1 MAPCSRQSGRHAP
14 RPAPTGASCPA
25 PRSPPSLEADLS
37 SMPCA
42 RLTSSSSAPRSPASC
57 PPCRG
62 SQAPAARAAPRFRRC
77 WPVSRCPRP
86 SPRALES
93 AIVRQR
99 PHRGARLAAARPPQR
114 SRPPSRL
121 PSHRQR
127 PTGPGAPGTW
137 RGLRCCPVPGARVL
151 VALPPASRTALR
163 AAATLFTVPMAGT
176 LEPAPANALSLLP
189 TSLINIAR
197 PSSPAQAVSPHRA
210 HSPTTHPNSNQDTFL
225 SRPVEDCD
233 GCAALAGVRNLG
245 LDDPSAGRPD

>member
-1 MAPCSRQSGRHAP
+1 
-14 RPAPTGASCPA
+14 
-25 PRSPPSLEADLS
+25 
-37 SMPCA
+37 MPCA
-42 RLTSSSSAPRSPASC
+42 RLTSSSSAARSPASC

-93 AIVRQR
+93 GILRQR

-121 PSHRQR
+121 PSHRQQ
-127 PTGPGAPGTW
+127 PTGPRPPGRW

-151 VALPPASRTALR
+151 VALPPKPLGPLYAPPQCF
-163 AAATLFTVPMAGT
+163 FTVPMAGT

-197 PSSPAQAVSPHRA
+197 HLRQPRPLLRTAPTA
-210 HSPTTHPNSNQDTFL
+210 PTTHPNSNNCLVQLKIARDAPRL
-225 SRPVEDCD
+225 
-233 GCAALAGVRNLG
+233 LAFNLG
-245 LDDPSAGRPD
+245 LENRGQVVQIHSAISVGVGRRR